1 MKVWTSIDDLLAESE
16 AIQCE
21 EIPWYGKTLR
31 IFWMELVGDEAPK
44 VSDARKELGEGADD
58 MSLLAEY
65 LSDEL
70 VWRMI
75 DKGQEAKKKKE
86 KDFLILTRESF
97 DKLPKRLKNI
107 ILTSVIN
114 AHGKNVKRF

>member
-1 MKVWTSIDDLLAESE
+1 MKVWTSIDDLLAESN

-31 IFWMELVGDEAPK
+31 VFWMELIGDESPK
-44 VSDARKELGEGADD
+44 VSDARKELGDGADD

-70 VWRMI
+70 VWRMV
-75 DKGQEAKKKKE
+75 DKGQKAQMV
-86 KDFLILTRESF
+86 KDKTILVLSRESF